1 MKYLK
6 LIILLI
12 LFTLLF
18 TNCKLI
24 DGWTQFEVDY
34 SSTVTLPQDLDI
46 NKSEDVYPS
55 AIEADLK
62 AKVENEG
69 SSMDKIESVE
79 LTDLNLNITSPT
91 GKDFKFSNSVALY
104 MNAEGLD
111 EIKVAWLDNVPAT
124 IGDALSLSTSSA
136 DLTDYLV
143 EEVVT
148 LRLNTVLNQGITQ
161 DYQIGIDVTFL
172 VDAKILGI

>member
-6 LIILLI
+6 LIIIPVFLT
-12 LFTLLF
+12 LFL

-34 SSTVTLPQDLDI
+34 SSTATLPQDLDI

-55 AIEADLK
+55 AIEANLK

-69 SSMDKIESVE
+69 SSMDKVESVE
-79 LTDLNLNITSPT
+79 LTDLNLRITSPA
-91 GKDFKFSNSVALY
+91 GKDFKFLNSVALY

-111 EIKVAWLDNVPAT
+111 EIKVAWKDEIPANV
-124 IGDALSLSTSSA
+124 GDALSLSTSSA

-143 EEVVT
+143 KEVVT
-148 LRLNTVLNQGITQ
+148 LRLNTVLNQGIAQ

>member
-6 LIILLI
+6 LIII
-12 LFTLLF
+12 PVFFTLLL

-34 SSTVTLPQDLDI
+34 SSTAILPQDLDI

-55 AIEADLK
+55 EIEANLK
-62 AKVENEG
+62 GKVENEG
-69 SSMDKIESVE
+69 SSLDKIESVE
-79 LTDLNLNITSPT
+79 LTDLILKITSPT
-91 GKDFKFSNSVALY
+91 GKNFQFLNSVALY

-111 EIKVAWLDNVPAT
+111 EIKVAWKDEVSVT
-124 IGDALSLSTSSA
+124 VGDALSLSTSSA

-143 EEVVT
+143 KEVVT
-148 LRLNTVLNQGITQ
+148 LRLNIVLKQGIPQ
-161 DYQIGIDVTFL
+161 DYQIGIGVTFL

>member
-1 MKYLK
+1 MKYTK
-6 LIILLI
+6 LIII
-12 LFTLLF
+12 PIFITLLF

-24 DGWTQFEVDY
+24 DGWTQFEIDY

-55 AIEADLK
+55 EIEANLK
-62 AKVENEG
+62 GKVENEG
-69 SSMDKIESVE
+69 SSLDKIESVE
-79 LTDLNLNITSPT
+79 LTDLILKITSPT
-91 GKDFKFSNSVALY
+91 GKNFQFLNSVALY
-104 MNAEGLD
+104 MNADGLN
-111 EIKVAWLDNVPAT
+111 EIKVAWKDEVPAT
-124 IGDALSLSTSSA
+124 VGEALSLSTSSA

-143 EEVVT
+143 KEVVT

>member
-1 MKYLK
+1 VKYLK
-6 LIILLI
+6 LIII
-12 LFTLLF
+12 PVFFTLLL

-34 SSTVTLPQDLDI
+34 SSTAILPQDLDI

-55 AIEADLK
+55 VIEANLK

-69 SSMDKIESVE
+69 SSIDKIESVE
-79 LTDLNLNITSPT
+79 LTSLKLRITSPA
-91 GKDFKFSNSVALY
+91 GKDFKFLNSVALY

-111 EIKVAWLDNVPAT
+111 EIKVAWKDDVPVT
-124 IGDALSLSTSSA
+124 VGDALSLSTSSA

-143 EEVVT
+143 KEVVT
-148 LRLNTVLNQGITQ
+148 LRLNIVLKQGIPQ

>member
-6 LIILLI
+6 LIIIPILI
-12 LFTLLF
+12 TLLF

-34 SSTVTLPQDLDI
+34 SSTATLPQDLDI
-46 NKSEDVYPS
+46 NQSEDVYPS
-55 AIEADLK
+55 VIEANLK
-62 AKVENEG
+62 AKVKNEG
-69 SSMDKIESVE
+69 SSMDKVESVE
-79 LTDLNLNITSPT
+79 LTDLKLRITSPT
-91 GKDFKFSNSVALY
+91 GKNFQFLNSVALY

-111 EIKVAWLDNVPAT
+111 EIKVAWKDDVPAT
-124 IGDALSLSTSSA
+124 VGDALSLKTSST

-143 EEVVT
+143 QEVVI
-148 LRLNTVLNQGITQ
+148 LRLNTVLNQRIAQ

-172 VDAKILGI
+172 IDAKIMGI

>member
-6 LIILLI
+6 VL
-12 LFTLLF
+12 LFTISLGLLL

-55 AIEADLK
+55 EIEANLK
-62 AKVENEG
+62 AKVEGEG

-79 LTDLNLNITSPT
+79 LTDLKLKITSPT
-91 GKDFKFSNSVALY
+91 GKDFKFLSSVALY
-104 MNAEGLD
+104 MDADGLD
-111 EIKVAWLDNVPAT
+111 EIKVAWLDEIPAT
-124 IGDALSLSTSSA
+124 IEDAMALETSSK

-143 EEVVT
+143 KEVVT
-148 LRLNTVLNQGITQ
+148 LRLNTILNEGIVQ
-161 DYQIGIDVTFL
+161 DYQIGIDVVFL
-172 VDAKILGI
+172 VDAKVLGI

>member
-6 LIILLI
+6 YLSIVVISLILL
-12 LFTLLF
+12 

-34 SSTVTLPQDLDI
+34 FSTVKLPQDLDI

-55 AIEADLK
+55 EIEANLK
-62 AKVENEG
+62 AKVEGEG

-79 LTDLNLNITSPT
+79 LTDLNLRITSPT
-91 GKDFKFSNSVALY
+91 GKDFKFLNSVELY
-104 MNAEGLD
+104 MNAEGLE

-124 IGDALSLSTSSA
+124 IADAMSLNTSSA

-143 EEVVT
+143 EDVVT
-148 LRLNTVLNQGITQ
+148 LRLNTVLNQGISQ

-172 VDAKILGI
+172 IDAKILGI